1 MRRLPIIPTIVV
13 GLAIAVMIG
22 LGIWQLQRRGEKEA
36 ALARLAANV
45 QLPAV
50 AFPQAGSGDA
60 SLFRRSSLTCT
71 AAANLR
77 LEGGRSADGGTGWRV
92 LADCLTGAEELG
104 AVVQLGIAAQ
114 PDARPMWS
122 GGTVTGH
129 ISYAPDSRPLLAA
142 LYDHT
147 PRRLM
152 LVANPPIAGLRPNP
166 GPDLSAVP
174 NNHLAYAGQWFL
186 FAAIA
191 AVIYALALRRRAR
204 S

>member
-1 MRRLPIIPTIVV
+1 VRRLPILPTVIVAV
-13 GLAIAVMIG
+13 AIAVMIG

-45 QLPAV
+45 NLPPV
-50 AFPQAGSGDA
+50 AFPDA
-60 SLFRRSSLTCT
+60 SGGAAALFRRSSLTCT
-71 AAANLR
+71 RAANLR
-77 LEGGRSADGGTGWRV
+77 VEGGRSADGGTGWRV
-92 LADCLTGAEELG
+92 LADCVAGAEGSG
-104 AVVQLGIAAQ
+104 AVVQLGIATK
-114 PDARPMWS
+114 PDFRPSWS

-129 ISYAPDSRPLLAA
+129 ISYAPDSRPLLSA

-147 PRRLM
+147 LRRLM
-152 LVANPPIAGLRPNP
+152 LVANPPLAGLRPNP

-191 AVIYALALRRRAR
+191 AVIYALALRRRGR